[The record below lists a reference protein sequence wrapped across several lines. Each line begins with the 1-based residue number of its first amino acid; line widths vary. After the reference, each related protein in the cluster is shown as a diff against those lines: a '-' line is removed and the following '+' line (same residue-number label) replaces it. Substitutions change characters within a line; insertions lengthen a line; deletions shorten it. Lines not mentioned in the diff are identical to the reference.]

1 MRASGTV
8 EWRFRAQ
15 RRSQS
20 LTIVCDT
27 VVMSITAEEE
37 RARAERPLRTPRPRT
52 VLMCRPLRFDV
63 VNRIN
68 PWMNPGLPR
77 ALRFA
82 RRLREH
88 GYEPIGVD
96 LSELLLGGR
105 VKCCTL
111 ELRR

>member
-37 RARAERPLRTPRPRT
+37 RARAE
-52 VLMCRPLRFDV
+52 RPLRFDV